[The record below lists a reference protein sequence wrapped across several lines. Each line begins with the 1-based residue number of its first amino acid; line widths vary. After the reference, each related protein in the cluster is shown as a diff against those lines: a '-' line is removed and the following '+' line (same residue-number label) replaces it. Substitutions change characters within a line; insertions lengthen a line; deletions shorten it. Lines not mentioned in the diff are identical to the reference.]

1 MKRNR
6 KRPTRGIMSEMEDY
20 AVAAMLVLSI
30 AGIGVLHFAFIF
42 TWIGG
47 R

>member
-1 MKRNR
+1 MKRNK
-6 KRPTRGIMSEMEDY
+6 KRRPNILMSEIEDY

-30 AGIGVLHFAFIF
+30 TGIGILHFAFIF